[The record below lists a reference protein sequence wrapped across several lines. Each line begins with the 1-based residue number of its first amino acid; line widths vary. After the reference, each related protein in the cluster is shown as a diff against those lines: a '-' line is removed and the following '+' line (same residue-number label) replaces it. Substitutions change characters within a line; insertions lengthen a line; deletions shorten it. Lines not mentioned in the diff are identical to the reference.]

1 MIRAATYSDTQPG
14 SNEYIELMLRED
26 GIDSY
31 AQKRYGGLH
40 QKSCTCAKTL
50 GMLGIFE
57 ISTKTLYSL
66 IF

>member
-1 MIRAATYSDTQPG
+1 MQTVVSDGEEG
-14 SNEYIELMLRED
+14 SLRVVNSE
-26 GIDSY
+26 GK
-31 AQKRYGGLH
+31 QKTIYGGLH